1 MTPLTIG
8 VIGLVILFVLLLSR
22 MPIGLV
28 MALVGFTGFVII
40 AGFSDAL
47 GILGTVPYATF
58 ANYNMSI
65 IPLFILM
72 GAFCYYSG
80 LSKDLYDSVHAW
92 IGHFR
97 GGLSMATVGA
107 CAGFAA
113 VSGSSL
119 ATAATMRTVALPEM
133 KRYGYD
139 NRLATG
145 AVAAGGTI
153 GILIPPSIVLI
164 LYAVI
169 TEQSIGKLFLA
180 GIIPG
185 VLEAIFYLLTIYIL
199 CRFNPRLG
207 PPGPGTSFK
216 QKVVSLS
223 NSWIVLV
230 LFVLIMGGLYLG
242 WFSPIEASGIGAFG
256 AFIFALLRKKL
267 PWQSFKESLFDTG
280 KTTVMI
286 FIILLGAMI
295 FGYFLAVSRIP
306 YELAS
311 TISALPVNEY
321 VILAII
327 LIFYLFLGAV
337 MDSLAMMLL
346 TVPIFFPL
354 ILELGFDPVWFGIL
368 IVRVCEIGLITPPV
382 GLNVYIIRGVAKD
395 VPMQTIFSG
404 IAPFL
409 VADVLHVILLVAFPQ
424 ITLFL
429 PNLMK

>member
-1 MTPLTIG
+1 MTPLS
-8 VIGLVILFVLLLSR
+8 IGLIGLAVLFVLLLSR

-28 MALVGFTGFVII
+28 MALVGFAGFAII
-40 AGFSDAL
+40 AGFNDAL
-47 GILGTVPYATF
+47 GVLGTVPYSTF

-72 GAFCYYSG
+72 GAFCFYSG
-80 LSKDLYDSVHAW
+80 LSKDLYDTVHAW
-92 IGHFR
+92 LGHFR

-107 CAGFAA
+107 CASFAA

-119 ATAATMRTVALPEM
+119 ATAATMGTVALPEM
-133 KRYGYD
+133 KRHQYD
-139 NRLATG
+139 DRLATG

-164 LYAVI
+164 LYAVL

-180 GIIPG
+180 GVIPG
-185 VLEAIFYLLTIYIL
+185 VLEALFYLFTIYIL
-199 CRFNPRLG
+199 CKFNPQFG
-207 PPGPGTSFK
+207 PPGPGTTFR
-216 QKVVSLS
+216 QKIYSLR

-230 LFVLIMGGLYLG
+230 LFLLIMGGLYMG

-256 AFIFALLRKKL
+256 AFIFAVFRKKL
-267 PWQSFKESLFDTG
+267 SWQSFKESLFDTG
-280 KTTVMI
+280 KTTTMI

-295 FGYFLAVSRIP
+295 FGYFLAVSRLP
-306 YELAS
+306 YELAN
-311 TISALPVNEY
+311 TIGALAVNRY

-327 LIFYLFLGAV
+327 LLFYLCLGAV

-354 ILELGFDPVWFGIL
+354 VLELGFNPIWFGIL

-395 VPMQTIFSG
+395 VPMQTIFRG

-409 VADVLHVILLVAFPQ
+409 VADVLHVTLLVAFPQ

-429 PNLMK
+429 PNLIK

>member
-1 MTPLTIG
+1 
-8 VIGLVILFVLLLSR
+8 
-22 MPIGLV
+22 
-28 MALVGFTGFVII
+28 
-40 AGFSDAL
+40 
-47 GILGTVPYATF
+47 
-58 ANYNMSI
+58 
-65 IPLFILM
+65 
-72 GAFCYYSG
+72 
-80 LSKDLYDSVHAW
+80 
-92 IGHFR
+92 
-97 GGLSMATVGA
+97 
-107 CAGFAA
+107 
-113 VSGSSL
+113 
-119 ATAATMRTVALPEM
+119 
-133 KRYGYD
+133 
-139 NRLATG
+139 
-145 AVAAGGTI
+145 
-153 GILIPPSIVLI
+153 
-164 LYAVI
+164 
-169 TEQSIGKLFLA
+169 
-180 GIIPG
+180 
-185 VLEAIFYLLTIYIL
+185 
-199 CRFNPRLG
+199 
-207 PPGPGTSFK
+207 
-216 QKVVSLS
+216 
-223 NSWIVLV
+223 
-230 LFVLIMGGLYLG
+230 
-242 WFSPIEASGIGAFG
+242 
-256 AFIFALLRKKL
+256 
-267 PWQSFKESLFDTG
+267 
-280 KTTVMI
+280 MI
-286 FIILLGAMI
+286 FIILMGAMI

>member
-1 MTPLTIG
+1 
-8 VIGLVILFVLLLSR
+8 
-22 MPIGLV
+22 
-28 MALVGFTGFVII
+28 
-40 AGFSDAL
+40 
-47 GILGTVPYATF
+47 
-58 ANYNMSI
+58 
-65 IPLFILM
+65 M
-72 GAFCYYSG
+72 G
-80 LSKDLYDSVHAW
+80 
-92 IGHFR
+92 
-97 GGLSMATVGA
+97 
-107 CAGFAA
+107 
-113 VSGSSL
+113 
-119 ATAATMRTVALPEM
+119 TVALLEM

-145 AVAAGGTI
+145 AVAAGGTT

>member
-1 MTPLTIG
+1 
-8 VIGLVILFVLLLSR
+8 

-28 MALVGFTGFVII
+28 MAFVGFGGFALI

-65 IPLFILM
+65 VPLFILM
-72 GAFCYYSG
+72 GAFCFYSG
-80 LSKDLYDSVHAW
+80 LSKDLYDTVHAW
-92 IGHFR
+92 LGHFR
-97 GGLSMATVGA
+97 GGLAMATVVA

-119 ATAATMRTVALPEM
+119 ATAATMGTVALPEM
-133 KRYGYD
+133 KRYKYD

-180 GIIPG
+180 GFIPG
-185 VLEAIFYLLTIYIL
+185 ILEAIFYLITIYIL
-199 CRFNPRLG
+199 CRFNSKLG
-207 PPGPGTSFK
+207 PPGPGTTLK
-216 QKVVSLS
+216 QKVFSLS
-223 NSWIVLV
+223 NTGVVLV
-230 LFVLIMGGLYLG
+230 LFLLIMGGLYLG
-242 WFSPIEASGIGAFG
+242 WFSPIEAAGIGAFG
-256 AFIFALLRKKL
+256 AFIIALLRRRL
-267 PWQSFKESLFDTG
+267 SWQSFKESLFSTT

-286 FIILLGAMI
+286 FIILMGAFI

-306 YELAS
+306 HELAT
-311 TISALPVNEY
+311 TISALPVSSY

-327 LIFYLFLGAV
+327 LIFYILLGAV

-354 ILELGFDPVWFGIL
+354 IGELDFDPIWFGIL

-395 VPMQTIFSG
+395 VPMQEIFWG
-404 IAPFL
+404 IVPFL
-409 VADVLHVILLVAFPQ
+409 IADILHVTLLVVFPQ
-424 ITLFL
+424 ITLWL
-429 PNLMK
+429 PNTFRF

>member
-28 MALVGFTGFVII
+28 MALVGFTGFAII
-40 AGFSDAL
+40 AGFGDAL

-119 ATAATMRTVALPEM
+119 ATAATMGTVALPEM
-133 KRYGYD
+133 KRYGYY